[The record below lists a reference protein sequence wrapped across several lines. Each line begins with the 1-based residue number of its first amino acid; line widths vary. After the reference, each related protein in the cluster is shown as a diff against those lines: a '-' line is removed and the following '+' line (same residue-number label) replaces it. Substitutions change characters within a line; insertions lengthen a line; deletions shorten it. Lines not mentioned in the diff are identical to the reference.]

1 MNRII
6 NWIKHEYRIFKKI
19 DAPTEKDSKIASDI
33 LWFSFPIFVLFMIGI
48 MLIFFKVLEYF
59 NIDPNGSLGQTFGP
73 IFMILFMSI
82 FIIPLMYLQ
91 SLNSDNKEQ
100 KLEDPGYRSNLRKEL
115 VAKVEELR
123 KLHGSDYNG
132 EDIADLLDEIEWI
145 DAYDHPIIWKAE
157 DYGEEDDENDDEGD
171 YDEAKDDF

>member
-19 DAPTEKDSKIASDI
+19 DEPTEKDSKIASDI
-33 LWFSFPIFVLFMIGI
+33 LWFSLPIFTLFTIGI
-48 MLIFFKVLEYF
+48 MMIFFKVLEYF
-59 NIDPNGSLGQTFGP
+59 NIDPNSSLGQTFGP

-91 SLNSDNKEQ
+91 SLNSDNEEQ

-123 KLHGSDYNG
+123 KLHGQDYDG
-132 EDIADLLDEIEWI
+132 DDIKDLLSKIASIDE
-145 DAYDHPIIWKAE
+145 Y
-157 DYGEEDDENDDEGD
+157 NDSLRYMQG
-171 YDEAKDDF
+171 